1 MVNLPAPQIT
11 KKCASPDEFG
21 LKMTSSATTG
31 ATTNANS
38 NEHYSILIFILVTDS
53 DALCS
58 VSIETVSG
66 LCICCWWRRI
76 AATLPFSDGSK
87 ALDSWW
93 IRRVIKRLGGKR
105 WTGAGHLYGVKAAKS
120 QNTLQVCRVVSVY
133 LSACVF
139 SLGVCANPNADGA
152 WQSEIE
158 KLRNSCISVG
168 NLVSYLPSAG
178 SLGLHVKLQG
188 WAKSRLFSL
197 SQWGRITSPDPE
209 DLTMSAICGRFQR
222 CFGVTIMAEIETG
235 LPKAKR
241 FQGYYSVLSN

>member
-1 MVNLPAPQIT
+1 MEANRSYTPLQWWVEGFGQLVDQTGNKKTWRQTVNRCWP
-11 KKCASPDEFG
+11 
-21 LKMTSSATTG
+21 
-31 ATTNANS
+31 
-38 NEHYSILIFILVTDS
+38 
-53 DALCS
+53 S
-58 VSIETVSG
+58 V
-66 LCICCWWRRI
+66 RREGCEI
-76 AATLPFSDGSK
+76 
-87 ALDSWW
+87 
-93 IRRVIKRLGGKR
+93 
-105 WTGAGHLYGVKAAKS
+105 
-120 QNTLQVCRVVSVY
+120 TLQVCRVVSVY